1 MPFSSPLFLS
11 MVLPVF
17 AGLYFAVP
25 CKWRNGYLLL
35 ASLLFY
41 FWIEPVA
48 IATLVFLAVASHGL
62 ARVAAKSRFAAGA
75 AIVINVVVLAAYKY
89 NEFFIRH
96 VSFNMGRF
104 ALAAGMSFY
113 VFQLISYVADVR
125 SGKIPVGTLP
135 DVLLY
140 VSFVPKVPC
149 GPIVRFGEFLGC
161 KALRDAD
168 KDNVVS
174 GLRLFFIGLAKKVL
188 VADMLARVADPVFG
202 TPPAQI
208 PCVYC
213 WVGAIAY
220 SLQIYFDFSG
230 YSDMAIGLARVFN
243 HRLPVNFDFPYVS
256 RSLQEFWRRW
266 HMSLSFWFRDYIYIP
281 LGGSRR
287 GTVVACLNT
296 MAVFLLCGIWHGS
309 SWTFFL
315 WGALH
320 GAVLILERLW
330 FRKVLAK
337 IPAFLANAYLL
348 LVVVFSWVV
357 FRSPS
362 VEYALGFMRNMV
374 LGNAGCPPADFIVA
388 TSFATYGEFFI
399 FAGAMA
405 LSYPAVY
412 RFAALANTKTR
423 GALLAIIAVLAYVF
437 AMTGTVAS
445 GIYEN
450 F

>member
-1 MPFSSPLFLS
+1 MS
-11 MVLPVF
+11 
-17 AGLYFAVP
+17 
-25 CKWRNGYLLL
+25 
-35 ASLLFY
+35 
-41 FWIEPVA
+41 
-48 IATLVFLAVASHGL
+48 
-62 ARVAAKSRFAAGA
+62 
-75 AIVINVVVLAAYKY
+75 
-89 NEFFIRH
+89 
-96 VSFNMGRF
+96 RF

-113 VFQLISYVADVR
+113 VFQLISYVVDVR
-125 SGKIPVGTLP
+125 AGKVSAGTLS

-140 VSFVPKVPC
+140 VSFIPKVPC
-149 GPIVRFGEFLGC
+149 GPIVRFGEFMDC
-161 KALRDAD
+161 KALRSAD
-168 KDNVVS
+168 TGNIVY
-174 GLRLFFIGLAKKVL
+174 GMRLFFVGLAKKVL
-188 VADMLARVADPVFG
+188 VADMLARVVDTIFEMQ
-202 TPPAQI
+202 PAQI

-243 HRLPVNFDFPYVS
+243 YRLPANFDFPYVS

-287 GTVVACLNT
+287 GTMVACLNT
-296 MAVFLLCGIWHGS
+296 MVVFLLCGVWHGS

-315 WGALH
+315 WGAIH
-320 GAVLILERLW
+320 GVVSVLERLW
-330 FRKVLAK
+330 LRKALAR

-374 LGNAGCPPADFIVA
+374 LGNAGCHPADFIVM
-388 TSFATYGEFFI
+388 TRFTTYGELFI

-412 RFAALANTKTR
+412 RFAALANAKTR

-437 AMTGTVAS
+437 AMTGTVAP